1 MNGPLKQQII
11 SIKPMG
17 AKMSFLPSIVV
28 IFFPCGGLHVTM
40 LVITVRG
47 NLDEKEPCGYPFILP
62 SSSFTIF
69 LFLTHHVPCFLLF
82 VYFFPFQTLSYFQ
95 HDMFSLQL
103 GRGWAAP
110 RLIRVV
116 WLYGPMWTHWRARTH
131 TFDMDETRSQPMWI
145 NLTTLYA
152 RKDASQA

>member
-1 MNGPLKQQII
+1 
-11 SIKPMG
+11 
-17 AKMSFLPSIVV
+17 MSLLPSILV
-28 IFFPCGGLHVTM
+28 ICFPCGGLHVTM

-69 LFLTHHVPCFLLF
+69 LFLTHYVPCFLLF
-82 VYFFPFQTLSYFQ
+82 VYSFPFQTLSYFQ

-116 WLYGPMWTHWRARTH
+116 WLYGPMWTHWRACTH
-131 TFDMDETRSQPMWI
+131 TFDMDENALSANVDKPNHSLCQKRCITGIATMPTR
-145 NLTTLYA
+145 Y
-152 RKDASQA
+152 